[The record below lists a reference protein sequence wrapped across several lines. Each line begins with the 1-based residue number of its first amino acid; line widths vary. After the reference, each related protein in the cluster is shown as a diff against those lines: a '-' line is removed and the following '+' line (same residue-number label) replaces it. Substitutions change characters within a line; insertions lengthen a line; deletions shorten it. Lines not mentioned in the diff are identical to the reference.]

1 LLYGNLGIR
10 SKIQKTIVMVLS
22 HYRTQATDYPYKRT
36 QTYAE
41 TKRYKNR

>member
-1 LLYGNLGIR
+1 
-10 SKIQKTIVMVLS
+10 MVLS
-22 HYRTQATDYPYKRT
+22 HYRTQATDYQYKCT